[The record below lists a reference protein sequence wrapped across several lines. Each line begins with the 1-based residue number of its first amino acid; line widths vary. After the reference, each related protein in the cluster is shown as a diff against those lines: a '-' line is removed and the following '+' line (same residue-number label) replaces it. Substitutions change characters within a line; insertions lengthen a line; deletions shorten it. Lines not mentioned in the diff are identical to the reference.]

1 MGIYL
6 QEGAS
11 LRDAL
16 LRMRADEVSI
26 RHINLQLMKLS
37 PGSR

>member
-1 MGIYL
+1 MCAS

-16 LRMRADEVSI
+16 LRMRADEISI
-26 RHINLQLMKLS
+26 RHINLMKLKPS
-37 PGSR
+37 TRQG